1 MTLTLFTPNQATLAE
16 PLSAMRPAECAG
28 LLNPGVSATSSSI
41 HINQLVKQ
49 IDPPQVREIVDTIF
63 ADLLRLLEY
72 LRPIESDLQQVDE
85 AEETLALFQFIHAEA
100 CVVVQFIREDAL
112 TCEALGEE
120 LRDTLDGI
128 VFAVSHDLQRVFE
141 SKFPATTEERT
152 GQAAVGK
159 LFRAYDVLTNCLQ
172 QAAISLA
179 TMFDPELVGTKLFNN
194 SDMSYRQSVQLCEEL
209 SMILKLIDACGET
222 RREPAFANLTARLE
236 KFRNESMESL
246 RYSDWPQFESFCERI
261 PLATTPSELKPV
273 LHQFRCYVETLLSQV
288 KMRTVLANVVPI
300 EFGAD
305 DLQQL
310 PSSDQNSSTQS
321 YLADDFPDDGV
332 TRDSFAI
339 AV

>member
-1 MTLTLFTPNQATLAE
+1 MTLALHIPDQATLAE
-16 PLSAMRPAECAG
+16 AVGAMRPAECAG
-28 LLNPGVSATSSSI
+28 LVNSGVSATSSSI

-49 IDPPQVREIVDTIF
+49 IEPAKVREIVDTIF

-72 LRPIESDLQQVDE
+72 LRPIERDLDQVDE

-100 CVVVQFIREDAL
+100 CVLAQFIREDAL
-112 TCEALGEE
+112 TSEVLSEE

-141 SKFPATTEERT
+141 PRATAELT
-152 GQAAVGK
+152 GQLVVGK

-172 QAAISLA
+172 QATISLA

-194 SDMSYRQSVQLCEEL
+194 SDISYRQSVQLCEEL
-209 SMILKLIDACGET
+209 STLLKLIDACGGT

-236 KFRNESMESL
+236 KFRNESMECL
-246 RYSDWPQFESFCERI
+246 RYSDWPQFENFCETI
-261 PLATTPSELKPV
+261 QLAPTALELKPV

-310 PSSDQNSSTQS
+310 PSSDQNTSTQS
-321 YLADDFPDDGV
+321 YLAADFPDDSV
-332 TRDSFAI
+332 TRGSFVI

>member
-1 MTLTLFTPNQATLAE
+1 MTLALLTPNEATLAE
-16 PLSAMRPAECAG
+16 PVSAMRPAECAG
-28 LLNPGVSATSSSI
+28 LVDPGVPATSCSF

-49 IDPPQVREIVDTIF
+49 IDPPKVREIVDTIF

-85 AEETLALFQFIHAEA
+85 AEETFALFQFIHAEA
-100 CVVVQFIREDAL
+100 STLVKFISEDAL
-112 TCEALGEE
+112 ICEALNEE

-141 SKFPATTEERT
+141 PGTTEERT
-152 GQAAVGK
+152 GQVVVGK

-172 QAAISLA
+172 QATISLA

-194 SDMSYRQSVQLCEEL
+194 SDMSYRQSVHLCEEL
-209 SMILKLIDACGET
+209 STLLILIDACGGT
-222 RREPAFANLTARLE
+222 RVEPAFANLTARLE
-236 KFRNESMESL
+236 KFRNESMECL

-261 PLATTPSELKPV
+261 QLAATPLELEPA
-273 LHQFRCYVETLLSQV
+273 LHQFRCYVETLLSQI
-288 KMRTVLANVVPI
+288 KMRAVLANVVPI

-310 PSSDQNSSTQS
+310 PSSDQNSSVQS
-321 YLADDFPDDGV
+321 YLTADFQDDGV
-332 TRDSFAI
+332 IRDTFAI

>member
-1 MTLTLFTPNQATLAE
+1 MTLVLHTPDQATLAE
-16 PLSAMRPAECAG
+16 PVSAMRPAECAG
-28 LLNPGVSATSSSI
+28 LVNPGVSATSSSF

-49 IDPPQVREIVDTIF
+49 IEPPKVREIVDSIF

-72 LRPIESDLQQVDE
+72 LRPIESDPQQVDE

-100 CVVVQFIREDAL
+100 CVLVQSIREDAL
-112 TCEALGEE
+112 TCEALSEE

-128 VFAVSHDLQRVFE
+128 VFAVRHDLQRVFE
-141 SKFPATTEERT
+141 SKPPGTTEERT
-152 GQAAVGK
+152 GQVVIGK

-172 QAAISLA
+172 QATISLA

-209 SMILKLIDACGET
+209 STILKLIDACGET
-222 RREPAFANLTARLE
+222 RSEPAFANLTARLE
-236 KFRNESMESL
+236 KFRIESMECL
-246 RYSDWPQFESFCERI
+246 RSSDWPQFESFCERI
-261 PLATTPSELKPV
+261 QLATTPSELNPV

-310 PSSDQNSSTQS
+310 PSSHQNSTQS
-321 YLADDFPDDGV
+321 YLAADFPDGSV

>member
-1 MTLTLFTPNQATLAE
+1 MTLALFTPNQATLAE
-16 PLSAMRPAECAG
+16 PVSAMRPAECAAPVD
-28 LLNPGVSATSSSI
+28 PGNSATSCSF

-49 IDPPQVREIVDTIF
+49 IDPPKVREIVDTIF
-63 ADLLRLLEY
+63 VDLLRLLEY

-100 CVVVQFIREDAL
+100 CVLVQSIREDAL
-112 TCEALGEE
+112 TCEALSEE

-128 VFAVSHDLQRVFE
+128 VFAVSHDLQRAFE
-141 SKFPATTEERT
+141 PGTTEERT
-152 GQAAVGK
+152 GQVVVGK

-172 QAAISLA
+172 QATISLA

-209 SMILKLIDACGET
+209 STLLKLIDACGD
-222 RREPAFANLTARLE
+222 RRVEPAFANLTARLE
-236 KFRNESMESL
+236 KFRNESMECL
-246 RYSDWPQFESFCERI
+246 RYADWPQFECFCERI
-261 PLATTPSELKPV
+261 QLATTPSDLKPV

-288 KMRTVLANVVPI
+288 KMRAVLANVVPI

-305 DLQQL
+305 ALQQL
-310 PSSDQNSSTQS
+310 PSSDQNSSPQS
-321 YLADDFPDDGV
+321 YLAADFQDDRV
-332 TRDSFAI
+332 SRDILAI